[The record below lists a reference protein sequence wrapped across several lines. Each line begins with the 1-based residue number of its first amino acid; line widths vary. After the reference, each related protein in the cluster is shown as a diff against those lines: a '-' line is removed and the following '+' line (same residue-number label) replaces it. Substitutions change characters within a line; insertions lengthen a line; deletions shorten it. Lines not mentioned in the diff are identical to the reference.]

1 MKTIAVKHI
10 PTKNIKFVKTQ
21 PRGKKQRLMFQDLR
35 EDIGERGQVQ
45 PIIVTP
51 DSGGTHRMVDGERRT
66 RACVSLGRPSMEAKV
81 VVFDS
86 RIEELETRFVS
97 NTRRVGIT
105 VEEMADAVT
114 EFKVEYRK
122 VYPEAKDSQVAVH
135 LAKLTGYAPKFFA
148 DAEAVNRAIPEMRKL
163 IKADVL
169 GGYVPTEIESAAK
182 DPDFRVGMQNAYVR
196 KAKSGRVIG
205 ALQARNVKADIQ
217 QAEAT
222 AAAEK
227 WTPARKQR
235 RAENIL
241 IESVGLG
248 NNGHHASAD
257 FDGYMQKVKKWH
269 ADVKHWTAKGLS
281 PAQVTEVSEGLRAI
295 WLTFQEM
302 RRAVTGKVGV
312 NGHYKQ

>member
-1 MKTIAVKHI
+1 MKTITV
-10 PTKNIKFVKTQ
+10 KNIPVQKLKFVKTQ

-51 DSGGTHRMVDGERRT
+51 DSGDTHRMVDGERRT
-66 RACVSLGRPSMEAKV
+66 RACMSLGKQSMEAKV

-86 RIEELETRFVS
+86 RVEELETRFVS

-114 EFKVEYRK
+114 EFKAEYRK
-122 VYPEAKDSQVAVH
+122 VYPKASDAQVAAH
-135 LAKLTGYAPKFFA
+135 LSKLTGYAPKFFA
-148 DAEAVNRAIPEMRKL
+148 DAEAVNRAIPELRKL
-163 IKADVL
+163 IKNDTL
-169 GGYVPTEIESAAK
+169 GGYVAPEIESAAK
-182 DPDFRVGMQNAYVR
+182 DDDFRVGLQKGYVNQ
-196 KAKSGRVIG
+196 AKKGRVIG
-205 ALQARNVKADIQ
+205 ALQARNVKNDIR

-227 WTPARKQR
+227 WTPERKQR

-241 IESVGLG
+241 LDSVGLG
-248 NNGHHASAD
+248 SNGHHASAD

-281 PAQVTEVSEGLRAI
+281 DKQATAVSEGLYAI
-295 WLTFQEM
+295 WLTFREM
-302 RRAVTGKVGV
+302 RRAVTGKVGE
-312 NGHYKQ
+312 NGHYKK